1 MKYAIDYQF
10 LPKGA
15 KEVVDIGRV
24 EDIEIDESGFGL
36 LPAAGDLVAIPGDRS
51 GDRKSFRGRVS
62 RRAFRYVLGYCH
74 VQVVLAEVDDAEWD
88 DLSAK

>member
-36 LPAAGDLVAIPGDRS
+36 LPAVGDFVDIPGDRA
-51 GDRKSFRGRVS
+51 GDRKSFRGKVW
-62 RRAFRYVLGYCH
+62 RRTFRYVLGYCH
-74 VQVVLAEVDDAEWD
+74 VQVVLAETDDAAWNEY
-88 DLSAK
+88 SGT